1 MLVAEQSVGNPHPTF
16 FAQGFK
22 YAHFM
27 VSIISLPLIV
37 FMLYRIAHHDL
48 KTHLIRDFD
57 LVILFIFLTF
67 FFEINLVY
75 GIYYFVLLLL
85 LNILTRG
92 SIGFGDVKLALVL
105 GSAMNSIIQ
114 LVISIDLAWIIGGVW
129 ALISKRKSIPFAPA
143 MILGAVIGQISIS
156 LR

>member
-1 MLVAEQSVGNPHPTF
+1 MA
-16 FAQGFK
+16 
-22 YAHFM
+22 
-27 VSIISLPLIV
+27 SIISLPLVV
-37 FMLYRIAHHDL
+37 FMLYRIAEHDL

-57 LVILFIFLTF
+57 LVMLFIFLTF

-75 GIYYFVLLLL
+75 GVYYFALLLL
-85 LNILTRG
+85 LNTLTRA

-114 LVISIDLAWIIGGVW
+114 LVISIDIAWIIGGVW

>member
-1 MLVAEQSVGNPHPTF
+1 MA
-16 FAQGFK
+16 
-22 YAHFM
+22 
-27 VSIISLPLIV
+27 SIISLPLVV
-37 FMLYRIAHHDL
+37 FMLYRIAEHDL

-57 LVILFIFLTF
+57 LVMLFIFLTF

-75 GIYYFVLLLL
+75 GVYYFALLLL
-85 LNILTRG
+85 LNILTRA

-105 GSAMNSIIQ
+105 GSAMNSITQ
-114 LVISIDLAWIIGGVW
+114 LVISVDVAWILGGVW

>member
-1 MLVAEQSVGNPHPTF
+1 
-16 FAQGFK
+16 
-22 YAHFM
+22 M
-27 VSIISLPLIV
+27 VSTISLPLIV
-37 FMLYRIAHHDL
+37 FILYRITDYDL
-48 KTHLIRDFD
+48 KNHLIRDVD
-57 LVILFIFLTF
+57 LAMLFICFTLF
-67 FFEINLVY
+67 FDINLVH
-75 GIYYFVLLLL
+75 GGYYFVLLLL

-143 MILGAVIGQISIS
+143 MILGAVIGQISFS

>member
-1 MLVAEQSVGNPHPTF
+1 
-16 FAQGFK
+16 
-22 YAHFM
+22 M

-37 FMLYRIAHHDL
+37 LMLYRIADHDL
-48 KTHLIRDFD
+48 KTHLIRDID
-57 LVILFIFLTF
+57 LAMLFICFTF

-75 GIYYFVLLLL
+75 GVYYFVLLLL
-85 LNILTRG
+85 LNILTRA
-92 SIGFGDVKLALVL
+92 SIGFGDVKLALIL
-105 GSAMNSIIQ
+105 GLAMNSMIQ
-114 LVISIDLAWIIGGVW
+114 LVISIDVAWILGGVW

>member
-1 MLVAEQSVGNPHPTF
+1 MA
-16 FAQGFK
+16 
-22 YAHFM
+22 
-27 VSIISLPLIV
+27 SIISLPLVV
-37 FMLYRIAHHDL
+37 FMLYRIAEHDL

-57 LVILFIFLTF
+57 LVMLFIFLTF

-75 GIYYFVLLLL
+75 GVYYFALLLL
-85 LNILTRG
+85 LNILTRA

-114 LVISIDLAWIIGGVW
+114 LVISIDIAWIIGGVW

-156 LR
+156 FR

>member
-1 MLVAEQSVGNPHPTF
+1 MLVVEPSAGNPHPAL
-16 FAQGFK
+16 FAHCFK

-37 FMLYRIAHHDL
+37 FILYRIAVHDL
-48 KTHLIRDFD
+48 KTHLIRDLD
-57 LVILFIFLTF
+57 LAILLICFTF
-67 FFEINLVY
+67 FFEINLVH

-85 LNILTRG
+85 LNILTRA
-92 SIGFGDVKLALVL
+92 SIGFGDVKLALIL
-105 GSAMNSIIQ
+105 GLAMNSVIQ
-114 LVISIDLAWIIGGVW
+114 LVISIDVAWILGGVW

>member
-1 MLVAEQSVGNPHPTF
+1 MLVAEQSVGNPHPTL

-27 VSIISLPLIV
+27 VSIISLPLMV
-37 FMLYRIAHHDL
+37 FMLYRIAEHDR

-57 LVILFIFLTF
+57 LVMLFIFFTF

-75 GIYYFVLLLL
+75 GVYYFALLLL

>member
-1 MLVAEQSVGNPHPTF
+1 
-16 FAQGFK
+16 
-22 YAHFM
+22 M
-27 VSIISLPLIV
+27 VPIISLPVVV
-37 FMLYRIAHHDL
+37 FILYRIADHDL

-57 LVILFIFLTF
+57 LVMLFICFTI
-67 FFEINLVY
+67 FFEINLLY
-75 GIYYFVLLLL
+75 GAYYFLLLFFL
-85 LNILTRG
+85 SILTRG

-105 GSAMNSIIQ
+105 GSAMSSIIE
-114 LVISIDLAWIIGGVW
+114 LVISIDVAWLIGGVW

>member
-1 MLVAEQSVGNPHPTF
+1 
-16 FAQGFK
+16 
-22 YAHFM
+22 M
-27 VSIISLPLIV
+27 VSAISLPLIV
-37 FMLYRIAHHDL
+37 FILYRIADYDL
-48 KTHLIRDFD
+48 KNDLIRDVD
-57 LVILFIFLTF
+57 LAMLFICFTLF
-67 FFEINLVY
+67 FDINLVH
-75 GIYYFVLLLL
+75 GGYYFVLLLL

-143 MILGAVIGQISIS
+143 MILGTVIGQISIS
-156 LR
+156 FR

>member
-1 MLVAEQSVGNPHPTF
+1 
-16 FAQGFK
+16 
-22 YAHFM
+22 M
-27 VSIISLPLIV
+27 VSIISLPLVV
-37 FMLYRIAHHDL
+37 FMLYRIADHDL

-57 LVILFIFLTF
+57 LVMLFIILTF
-67 FFEINLVY
+67 FFDINLVY
-75 GIYYFVLLLL
+75 GVCYFVLLLL

>member
-1 MLVAEQSVGNPHPTF
+1 
-16 FAQGFK
+16 
-22 YAHFM
+22 M

-37 FMLYRIAHHDL
+37 FILYRIAVHDL
-48 KTHLIRDFD
+48 KTHLIRDLD
-57 LVILFIFLTF
+57 LAILLICFTF
-67 FFEINLVY
+67 FFEIKLVH

-85 LNILTRG
+85 LNILTRA
-92 SIGFGDVKLALVL
+92 SIGFGDVKLALIL
-105 GSAMNSIIQ
+105 GLAMNSMIQ
-114 LVISIDLAWIIGGVW
+114 LVISIDVAWILGGVW

>member
-1 MLVAEQSVGNPHPTF
+1 MA
-16 FAQGFK
+16 
-22 YAHFM
+22 
-27 VSIISLPLIV
+27 SIISLPLVV
-37 FMLYRIAHHDL
+37 FMLYRIAEHDL

-57 LVILFIFLTF
+57 LVMLFIFLIF

-75 GIYYFVLLLL
+75 GVYYFALLLL

>member
-1 MLVAEQSVGNPHPTF
+1 
-16 FAQGFK
+16 
-22 YAHFM
+22 M

-37 FMLYRIAHHDL
+37 FMFYRIADHDL
-48 KTHLIRDFD
+48 KTHLIRDLD
-57 LVILFIFLTF
+57 LAVLFICFAL
-67 FFEINLVY
+67 FFEINLAY

-85 LNILTRG
+85 LSILTRA
-92 SIGFGDVKLALVL
+92 SIGFGDVKLALIL
-105 GSAMNSIIQ
+105 GLAMNSMIQ
-114 LVISIDLAWIIGGVW
+114 LVISIDVAWIIGGFW

>member
-1 MLVAEQSVGNPHPTF
+1 MLVVEQSAGNPHPTL
-16 FAQGFK
+16 FAHCFK

-27 VSIISLPLIV
+27 VSGISLPLIF
-37 FMLYRIAHHDL
+37 FMLYRIADHDL

-57 LVILFIFLTF
+57 LGMLFIFLTF
-67 FFEINLVY
+67 FFDINLVY
-75 GIYYFVLLLL
+75 GVYYFVLLLL
-85 LNILTRG
+85 LNILTRA
-92 SIGFGDVKLALVL
+92 SIGFGDVKLSLVL

-114 LVISIDLAWIIGGVW
+114 LVISIDVAWIIGGVW

-143 MILGAVIGQISIS
+143 MILGAVIGQISFS

>member
-1 MLVAEQSVGNPHPTF
+1 
-16 FAQGFK
+16 
-22 YAHFM
+22 M
-27 VSIISLPLIV
+27 VSAISLPLIV

-57 LVILFIFLTF
+57 LIMLFICFTLF
-67 FFEINLVY
+67 SEINLVH
-75 GIYYFVLLLL
+75 GGYYFVLLLL
-85 LNILTRG
+85 LNILTRA

-114 LVISIDLAWIIGGVW
+114 LVISIDFAWIIGGVW

-156 LR
+156 FR

>member
-1 MLVAEQSVGNPHPTF
+1 MLVAEQSVGNPHPAL
-16 FAQGFK
+16 FAHCFK

-27 VSIISLPLIV
+27 VSTISLPLVV
-37 FMLYRIAHHDL
+37 FMLYRIADHDL

-57 LVILFIFLTF
+57 LVMLFIFFTF
-67 FFEINLVY
+67 FFDINLVY
-75 GIYYFVLLLL
+75 GIYYFILLFL
-85 LNILTRG
+85 LNILTRA

-105 GSAMNSIIQ
+105 GSAMNSLVQ
-114 LVISIDLAWIIGGVW
+114 LVISIDVAWIIGGVW

-143 MILGAVIGQISIS
+143 MILGAVIGQISFS

>member
-1 MLVAEQSVGNPHPTF
+1 MA
-16 FAQGFK
+16 
-22 YAHFM
+22 
-27 VSIISLPLIV
+27 SIISLPLVV
-37 FMLYRIAHHDL
+37 FMLYRIAEHDL

-57 LVILFIFLTF
+57 LVMLFIFLTF

-75 GIYYFVLLLL
+75 GVYYFALLLL
-85 LNILTRG
+85 LNILTRA

-114 LVISIDLAWIIGGVW
+114 LVISVDVAWILGGVW

>member
-27 VSIISLPLIV
+27 VSIISLQLVV

-57 LVILFIFLTF
+57 LVMLFIFFTF
-67 FFEINLVY
+67 FFEINLVH
-75 GIYYFVLLLL
+75 GGYYFVLLLL
-85 LNILTRG
+85 LNIITRA
-92 SIGFGDVKLALVL
+92 SIGFGDVKLALIL
-105 GSAMNSIIQ
+105 GSAMNSLLQ
-114 LVISIDLAWIIGGVW
+114 LVISIDVAWIIGGVW

-156 LR
+156 FR

>member
-1 MLVAEQSVGNPHPTF
+1 
-16 FAQGFK
+16 
-22 YAHFM
+22 M

-37 FMLYRIAHHDL
+37 FILYRIADHDL
-48 KTHLIRDFD
+48 KTHLIRDLD
-57 LVILFIFLTF
+57 LALLFICFTF
-67 FFEINLVY
+67 FFEINLMY

-85 LNILTRG
+85 LNILTRA
-92 SIGFGDVKLALVL
+92 SIGFGDVKLALIL
-105 GSAMNSIIQ
+105 GLAMNSIIQ
-114 LVISIDLAWIIGGVW
+114 LVIAIDIAWIIGGVW

>member
-1 MLVAEQSVGNPHPTF
+1 M
-16 FAQGFK
+16 
-22 YAHFM
+22 
-27 VSIISLPLIV
+27 
-37 FMLYRIAHHDL
+37 
-48 KTHLIRDFD
+48 
-57 LVILFIFLTF
+57 LFICFTLF
-67 FFEINLVY
+67 FDINLVH
-75 GIYYFVLLLL
+75 GGYYFVLLLL

-143 MILGAVIGQISIS
+143 MILGTVIGQISIS
-156 LR
+156 FR

>member
-1 MLVAEQSVGNPHPTF
+1 
-16 FAQGFK
+16 
-22 YAHFM
+22 M

-37 FMLYRIAHHDL
+37 LMLYRIADHDL
-48 KTHLIRDFD
+48 KTHLIRDID
-57 LVILFIFLTF
+57 LAMLFICFTF

-75 GIYYFVLLLL
+75 GVYYFVLLLL
-85 LNILTRG
+85 LNILTRA
-92 SIGFGDVKLALVL
+92 SIGFGDVKLALIL
-105 GSAMNSIIQ
+105 GLAMNSVIQ
-114 LVISIDLAWIIGGVW
+114 LVISIDVAWILGGVW

>member
-1 MLVAEQSVGNPHPTF
+1 MLVAEQSAGNPHPAL
-16 FAQGFK
+16 FANCFK

-27 VSIISLPLIV
+27 VSAISLPLIV
-37 FMLYRIAHHDL
+37 FILYRIADYDL
-48 KTHLIRDFD
+48 KNHLIRDVD
-57 LVILFIFLTF
+57 LAMLFICFTLF
-67 FFEINLVY
+67 FDINLVH
-75 GIYYFVLLLL
+75 GGYYFVLLLL

-105 GSAMNSIIQ
+105 GSAMNSLIQ
-114 LVISIDLAWIIGGVW
+114 LVISIDVAWIIGGVW

-143 MILGAVIGQISIS
+143 MILGAVIGQISFS

>member
-1 MLVAEQSVGNPHPTF
+1 MA
-16 FAQGFK
+16 
-22 YAHFM
+22 
-27 VSIISLPLIV
+27 SIISLPLVV
-37 FMLYRIAHHDL
+37 FMLYRIAEHDL

-57 LVILFIFLTF
+57 LVMLFIFLTF
-67 FFEINLVY
+67 FFEINLGY
-75 GIYYFVLLLL
+75 GVYYFALLLL
-85 LNILTRG
+85 LNILTRA

-114 LVISIDLAWIIGGVW
+114 LVISIDIAWIIGGVW

>member
-1 MLVAEQSVGNPHPTF
+1 MA
-16 FAQGFK
+16 
-22 YAHFM
+22 
-27 VSIISLPLIV
+27 SIISLPLVV
-37 FMLYRIAHHDL
+37 FMLYRIAEHDL

-57 LVILFIFLTF
+57 LVMLFIFLTF

-75 GIYYFVLLLL
+75 GVYYFALLLL
-85 LNILTRG
+85 LNILTRA

-114 LVISIDLAWIIGGVW
+114 LVISIDIAWIIGGVW

-143 MILGAVIGQISIS
+143 MILGGVIGQISIS

>member
-1 MLVAEQSVGNPHPTF
+1 MLVVELSAGNPHPTF
-16 FAQGFK
+16 FTTRSK

-27 VSIISLPLIV
+27 VEIFFLPLIV

-48 KTHLIRDFD
+48 KTHLIRDLD
-57 LVILFIFLTF
+57 LAILFICFIFFLD
-67 FFEINLVY
+67 IDLVY
-75 GIYYFVLLLL
+75 GVYYFVLLFL
-85 LNILTRG
+85 LNILTRA

-105 GSAMNSIIQ
+105 GSAMSSIIE
-114 LVISIDLAWIIGGVW
+114 LVISIDIVWIIGGVW
-129 ALISKRKSIPFAPA
+129 AVISKKKSIPFAPA

>member
-1 MLVAEQSVGNPHPTF
+1 MA
-16 FAQGFK
+16 
-22 YAHFM
+22 
-27 VSIISLPLIV
+27 SIISLPLVV
-37 FMLYRIAHHDL
+37 FMLYRIAEHDL

-57 LVILFIFLTF
+57 LVMLFIFLTF

-75 GIYYFVLLLL
+75 GVYYFALLLL

>member
-1 MLVAEQSVGNPHPTF
+1 
-16 FAQGFK
+16 
-22 YAHFM
+22 M
-27 VSIISLPLIV
+27 VSIISLTLVV
-37 FMLYRIAHHDL
+37 FMLYRIADHDL

-57 LVILFIFLTF
+57 LIMLFIFFTLF
-67 FFEINLVY
+67 FDINLVY
-75 GIYYFVLLLL
+75 GVYYFVLLLL
-85 LNILTRG
+85 LNILTRA

-114 LVISIDLAWIIGGVW
+114 LVISVDVAWILGGVW

>member
-1 MLVAEQSVGNPHPTF
+1 
-16 FAQGFK
+16 
-22 YAHFM
+22 M

-37 FMLYRIAHHDL
+37 FILYRIADHDL
-48 KTHLIRDFD
+48 KTHLIRDLD
-57 LVILFIFLTF
+57 LALLFICFTF
-67 FFEINLVY
+67 FFEINLMY

-85 LNILTRG
+85 LNILTRA
-92 SIGFGDVKLALVL
+92 SIGFGDVKLALIL
-105 GSAMNSIIQ
+105 GLAMNSIIQ
-114 LVISIDLAWIIGGVW
+114 LVISIDVAWILGGVW

>member
-1 MLVAEQSVGNPHPTF
+1 
-16 FAQGFK
+16 
-22 YAHFM
+22 M
-27 VSIISLPLIV
+27 VSVISLLLVV
-37 FMLYRIAHHDL
+37 FMLYRIADHDL

-57 LVILFIFLTF
+57 LVMLFIILTF
-67 FFEINLVY
+67 FFDINLVY
-75 GIYYFVLLLL
+75 GVCYFVLLLL

>member
-1 MLVAEQSVGNPHPTF
+1 MLVAEQSVGNPHPTL
-16 FAQGFK
+16 FAYCFK

-57 LVILFIFLTF
+57 LVMLFIFFTLF
-67 FFEINLVY
+67 FDINLVY
-75 GIYYFVLLLL
+75 GVYYFAILLF
-85 LNILTRG
+85 LNILTRA

-114 LVISIDLAWIIGGVW
+114 LVISVDVAWILGGVW

>member
-1 MLVAEQSVGNPHPTF
+1 
-16 FAQGFK
+16 
-22 YAHFM
+22 M
-27 VSIISLPLIV
+27 VPIISLPVVV
-37 FMLYRIAHHDL
+37 FILYRIADHDL

-57 LVILFIFLTF
+57 LVMLFICFTI
-67 FFEINLVY
+67 FFEINLLY
-75 GIYYFVLLLL
+75 GAYYFLLLFL
-85 LNILTRG
+85 LSILTRG

-105 GSAMNSIIQ
+105 GSAMSSIIE
-114 LVISIDLAWIIGGVW
+114 LVISIDVAWLIGGVW